1 MNDLE
6 SVQMWENTDQKKLCI
21 WILFTQLEGSLAD
34 ISILLFF
41 PLTRKK
47 LLELH
52 YTDTIIIIVTIENKI
67 MQLNSVFFDV
77 FVHAQIGH
85 G

>member
-1 MNDLE
+1 
-6 SVQMWENTDQKKLCI
+6 MWENTDQKKLCI
-21 WILFTQLEGSLAD
+21 WILFTQLEGRLAD

-52 YTDTIIIIVTIENKI
+52 YIDTIIIITTIGNKI
-67 MQLNSVFFDV
+67 MQLNNVFFDV
-77 FVHAQIGH
+77 CLHAQIDQS
-85 G
+85 